1 LRPSDDRIALLE
13 SQLASL
19 TEEVARL
26 RAQIKELQGSLIDRE
41 GLLGLADEAFVM
53 RIHQADDLHQEL
65 TQRQKIIDTIL
76 QSRLWRAAV
85 SIHRNTD
92 VHNRVE
98 ELMNAGRQQSR
109 REHVGIRYVHQ
120 VSDRLDADKL
130 DVKAIAFYVPALRSI
145 QPTGDAAG
153 WPNVTTALPR
163 YFGQYQPRV
172 PGGLG
177 CYDIDNPETLRKQ
190 IELARQYGI
199 HGFCF
204 YHYPSRGQHA
214 LEPAIQHLV
223 ENPDLQFKFCLCWI
237 TEQPDILEES
247 LEAATPIL
255 LDSRYIR
262 VSGKPAVIVF
272 QPERLRDVVQ
282 IAERWKTR
290 YLISASPN
298 RAIDPHSIGFDAA
311 VEYPDIRTGLADVTA
326 GHALLDREY
335 TGHIYSYAELA
346 NSFIKTGDSD
356 AVTLPAVVPG
366 WDEEAACHGGGDCAG
381 GANPTLY
388 ANWLKKSCERA
399 MRKPDGERL
408 VFINAWNAWLDGA
421 YLEPD
426 KQWGYA
432 YLHATANVLRD
443 YHRDPVTAKL
453 IDEINSA
460 FKPANDAAI
469 IFHCHYEDLI
479 PQIFDQYIS
488 RIQDADLFVTV
499 RNDVSKEVVEDIRC
513 RFPRVFFVCEENRGR
528 DIRPFLIALR
538 RVSAFGYA
546 IACKVHTKKTPQMT
560 GGGEQWRENLFG
572 PLLGST
578 DSVAKA
584 REIFSRE
591 PAAGVLAPRG
601 SVMNLQDRLVHVRNT
616 FWLNRLLYRIQRT
629 DLVGKYAFSFPAG
642 SMYWFRVA
650 ALSGLADLI
659 LQHDEFERELGQADG
674 ALHHAVERLIGLYAE
689 TRGYKMTEI
698 SLNDVGTSD
707 ADPGVAPDFMAQS
720 DFSDESEPVVQLR
733 RQLEGKERDLA
744 EVKWLLTEVTQ
755 SMSWRITTPLRIFA
769 SLFRSAHGVARSEKA
784 KE

>member
-1 LRPSDDRIALLE
+1 
-13 SQLASL
+13 
-19 TEEVARL
+19 V
-26 RAQIKELQGSLIDRE
+26 
-41 GLLGLADEAFVM
+41 
-53 RIHQADDLHQEL
+53 
-65 TQRQKIIDTIL
+65 
-76 QSRLWRAAV
+76 
-85 SIHRNTD
+85 
-92 VHNRVE
+92 
-98 ELMNAGRQQSR
+98 
-109 REHVGIRYVHQ
+109 
-120 VSDRLDADKL
+120 DANKL
-130 DVKAIAFYVPALRSI
+130 DVKAIAFYVPALHSI
-145 QPTGDAAG
+145 QRTGDAAG
-153 WPNVTTALPR
+153 WQNVTSALPR
-163 YFGQYQPRV
+163 YFGQYQPRL

-177 CYDIDNPETLRKQ
+177 CYDIDSPDTLRKQ

-204 YHYPSRGQHA
+204 YHYPSRGQDV
-214 LEPAIQHLV
+214 LEPAVRHFV

-237 TEQPDILEES
+237 TDRSDVLEES
-247 LEAATPIL
+247 LEVNASIL
-255 LDSRYIR
+255 LDSRYVR
-262 VSGKPAVIVF
+262 VNDKPAVMVF
-272 QPERLRDVVQ
+272 HPQRLRDVAQ

-290 YLISASPN
+290 YLIAASPGGGM
-298 RAIDPHSIGFDAA
+298 DPRSIEFDAA
-311 VEYPDIRTGLADVTA
+311 VEYPDVRAGLEDVSA

-346 NSFIKTGDSD
+346 NSFDKTAESD
-356 AVTLPAVVPG
+356 TVTFPAVIPG
-366 WDEEAACHGGGDCAG
+366 WDEEAGRHGAGDCAA

-399 MRKPDGERL
+399 MRRPSGERL

-426 KQWGYA
+426 KQCGYA

-443 YHRDPVTAKL
+443 YYKDPETAKL

-499 RNDVSKEVVEDIRC
+499 RNDVRKEVVEDIRR

-601 SVMNLQDRLVHVRNT
+601 SVINLQDRLVHVRNT

-650 ALSGLADLI
+650 ALAGLDDLI
-659 LQHDEFERELGQADG
+659 FEHDEFERELGQADG
-674 ALHHAVERLIGLYAE
+674 ALHHAVERLIALYAE
-689 TRGYKMTEI
+689 TRGYKMAEV
-698 SLNDVGTSD
+698 SLNDGAAADTDLQVPSD
-707 ADPGVAPDFMAQS
+707 LMAQS
-720 DFSDESEPVVQLR
+720 DLSNESELVVQLR

-744 EVKWLLTEVTQ
+744 EVKWLLAEVTN
-755 SMSWRITTPLRIFA
+755 SFSWRITTPFRVFA
-769 SLFRSAHGVARSEKA
+769 SLFRSNHGAGPGK
-784 KE
+784 K